1 MILGNIHTQLDGSG
15 VEELR
20 ELRAFAE
27 LRGVTCIGEMDVP
40 GHSAAMISAMPELF
54 GFPSSPKLGIV
65 NFANLTVAK
74 RLQTIFDE
82 IDDVLPSAFVAIGGD
97 EVSFPS
103 VENLPEVLDALNNQS
118 LSGVSDLYRLF
129 IVEMRSYA
137 VSKNKT
143 LRVWVSDD
151 LPQTTDQHCG
161 R

>member
-1 MILGNIHTQLDGSG
+1 MGTEELH
-15 VEELR
+15 ELR
-20 ELRAFAE
+20 EFAE

-40 GHSAAMISAMPELF
+40 GHSAAMISALPELF
-54 GFPSSPKLGIV
+54 GFPSAPTLGIA
-65 NFANLTVAK
+65 NFANETIVK
-74 RLQTIFDE
+74 RLQTIFNE
-82 IDDVLPSAFVAIGGD
+82 IDDVLPSPFVAIGGD

-103 VENLPEVLDALNNQS
+103 VENLPEVLDALKKHS

-129 IVEMRSYA
+129 IVEMRNYA

-151 LPQTTDQHCG
+151 LLLTACQHYSTCD